1 MGRSAS
7 GPHRPALERL
17 GLPETRIAPLERYL
31 DLLARWDARVN
42 LTGLRGPGA
51 RVARLVGD
59 VVPLGSRLEAGL
71 LLDVGSG
78 NGSPGLV
85 LALLRPEIP
94 VTLLEPRT
102 RRWAFLRE
110 AARAVGRPDIQ
121 VLRVRHDAYAGPPAR
136 SLTLRALALP
146 LPELLPL
153 LEEGG
158 RVYVLGR
165 PPKCAPPFV
174 AEGRAGG
181 AHVFRR
187 VRST

>member
-1 MGRSAS
+1 MTA
-7 GPHRPALERL
+7 L
-17 GLPETRIAPLERYL
+17 GLYL
-31 DLLARWDARVN
+31 DLLATWNARLN
-42 LTGLRGPGA
+42 LTGLRGPEA
-51 RVARLVGD
+51 RVAVLVGD
-59 VVPLGSRLEAGL
+59 VLPLAPRLEAGL
-71 LLDVGSG
+71 LVDVGSG

-110 AARAVGRPDIQ
+110 AARAAGRPDIQ

-146 LPELLPL
+146 LAELLPL

-158 RVYVLGR
+158 RIYVLGR
-165 PPKCAPPFV
+165 PPRCEPPFV
-174 AEGRAGG
+174 AERKAGR
-181 AHVFRR
+181 AHVFWRE
-187 VRST
+187 RST